1 MFQLPRPI
9 IRPAPSNKVFLLL
22 FVHKKK
28 THPKTLPPTPQAQKN
43 YPPFIFPLLT
53 PFKLVSIRHMENQG
67 PSFGAQIARLQGA
80 FLTQEKCAWI
90 PNAIHALIIACLAR
104 IFARLEQILLQW
116 QSEQLPLPQPLQA
129 PSHTA
134 ARQDSARAPRRPTSN
149 RRHRAPTTSTT
160 PGNIPEWTPSV
171 PSQARSAP
179 THPPRWRPPSNS
191 RAPPHQGVPL
201 KNPPLRHRRLA
212 SILFRYRTK

>member
-1 MFQLPRPI
+1 MELPAAPLSDQLSSLRTTLTAASAPRWMPD
-9 IRPAPSNKVFLLL
+9 RV
-22 FVHKKK
+22 
-28 THPKTLPPTPQAQKN
+28 
-43 YPPFIFPLLT
+43 
-53 PFKLVSIRHMENQG
+53 
-67 PSFGAQIARLQGA
+67 
-80 FLTQEKCAWI
+80 
-90 PNAIHALIIACLAR
+90 HALIIACLAR